1 MWSKRQAYFYFD
13 VKSNYAKLH
22 PMVPDRQRA
31 SSLPRRKVEFSYDFD
46 KFLTCVQY
54 FASKGV
60 PQLDKY
66 KISKLLF
73 LADKNHLVKYG
84 RPIIGDRYCAIEH
97 GPIPSRS
104 LNLLN
109 AFSKKS
115 WVRLR
120 VPDQPIP
127 IPADRQLRQM
137 VESLELDEKF
147 TYPAFRTKK
156 PPRLEFLSKSDL
168 ECLDLTIERFG
179 NKTFS
184 ELKTITHSMRAYK
197 KAHENSQNSN
207 MDYEDFFEEDTE
219 SIKGAREQM
228 LENDAIRRSFPLK

>member
-1 MWSKRQAYFYFD
+1 MMA
-13 VKSNYAKLH
+13 
-22 PMVPDRQRA
+22 PDRQRA
-31 SSLPRRKVEFSYDFD
+31 SCLPPRKVEFSFDFD
-46 KFLTCVQY
+46 KFLACVQY
-54 FASKGV
+54 FASKNV

-73 LADKNHLVKYG
+73 LADKDHLVKYG

-109 AFSKKS
+109 AFSRKS

-127 IPADRQLRQM
+127 VPADQQLRQM
-137 VESLELDEKF
+137 FESLELDEKF
-147 TYPAFRTKK
+147 TYPPFRTKK

-168 ECLDLTIERFG
+168 QSLDLTIKRFG
-179 NKTFS
+179 NKTFN
-184 ELKTITHSMRAYK
+184 ELKTITHSMCAYR
-197 KAHENSQNSN
+197 KAYENPQNN
-207 MDYEDFFEEDTE
+207 DIDYEDFFEEDTE

-228 LENDAIRRSFPLK
+228 LENDGIRRAFPLK